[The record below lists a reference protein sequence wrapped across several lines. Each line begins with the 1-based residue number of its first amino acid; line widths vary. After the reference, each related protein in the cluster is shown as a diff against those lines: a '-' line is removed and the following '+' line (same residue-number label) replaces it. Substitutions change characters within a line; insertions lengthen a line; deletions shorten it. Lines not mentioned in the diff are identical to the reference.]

1 MFRVV
6 VGFNKGVENI
16 VSKRLQTAI
25 ERYLNDEVFPIGSNF
40 SDGKKNTIVEVTK
53 DAVNTYFERIK
64 DRYSDSDWISE
75 YDRLNIL
82 QESGEM
88 KVALSLEIPKSALLK
103 DDEKVLLAQ
112 SLLEQS
118 SRDAVEVFNQICI
131 FSDDLAYQSLC
142 NFLMKQNCFTEKHVP
157 YLFMEDKYS
166 DALDIVNNFRFVVD
180 SQLPQKV
187 KFAFFFMLPSLIKMK
202 NVPKVELA
210 KELIAVFITTDNIAK
225 NDKKEMLQF
234 ILNFNDVKFFKKYFS
249 SMDTELGFEFFQK
262 FLWRETI
269 MLRYIAKAYL
279 SLSSDPLYDFFIEYL
294 EREYSHEN
302 QQILLGLLD
311 FIYEN
316 YSQNKAESKKL
327 LLAGSTSRYP
337 TIRKTSYE
345 LLFVLDDDLEDIAQ
359 RCVHDTA
366 IDVRKILGDVA
377 LSNTKYKDLNPE
389 RKRKLVQLT
398 IKYRDKL
405 NLTNKQEKR
414 LKTYEN

>member
-1 MFRVV
+1 M
-6 VGFNKGVENI
+6 
-16 VSKRLQTAI
+16 SKRLQTAI
-25 ERYLNDEVFPIGSNF
+25 ERYLNDEVFPIDSNF
-40 SDGKKNTIVEVTK
+40 SDGKKKTIVDVTK

-64 DRYSDSDWISE
+64 DRYSDSDWMSE

-88 KVALSLEIPKSALLK
+88 KVVLSLEIPKSALLK
-103 DDEKVLLAQ
+103 DDEKVLLTQ
-112 SLLEQS
+112 SLLERS
-118 SRDAVEVFNQICI
+118 SRDAVEVFDQICV

-157 YLFMEDKYS
+157 YLFKEDKYS
-166 DALDIVNNFRFVVD
+166 DGADIVDNFRFVVD
-180 SQLPQKV
+180 SQFPLKV
-187 KFAFFFMLPSLIKMK
+187 KCAFFFMLPSLIQMK
-202 NVPKVELA
+202 SEPKVELV
-210 KELIAVFITTDNIAK
+210 KEITEIFIRADSISK

-234 ILNFNDVKFFKKYFS
+234 MLNGDDVNFFKKYFYPH
-249 SMDTELGFEFFQK
+249 DTKFGPGFLRNFI
-262 FLWRETI
+262 WRETI

-279 SLSSDPLYDFFIEYL
+279 SLSSDPLYDFFAEYH
-294 EREYSHEN
+294 EIEYSHQN

-311 FIYEN
+311 FIHEN

-345 LLFVLDDDLEDIAQ
+345 LLFVLDDDLDDTAQ
-359 RCVHDTA
+359 RCVQDTA
-366 IDVRKILGDVA
+366 IEVRKILGDVA

-398 IKYRDKL
+398 IKYRDKM
-405 NLTNKQEKR
+405 NLTHKQETR